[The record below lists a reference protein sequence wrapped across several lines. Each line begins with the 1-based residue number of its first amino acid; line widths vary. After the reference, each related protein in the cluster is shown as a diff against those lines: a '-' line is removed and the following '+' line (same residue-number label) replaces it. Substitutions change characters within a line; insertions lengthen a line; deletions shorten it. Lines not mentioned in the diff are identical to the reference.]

1 MCEVST
7 SSIQRAS
14 KGLLSFCWES
24 LMDSNSFSFPKE
36 HYREVQPAGG
46 AQPNPSHSHCGI
58 ILHTYPDGGGGLQL
72 AVIDFADSVTICMIH
87 CDTRVKQKKNK
98 KKTQKIGFPRIL
110 PRNSFIS
117 TLSLQQKGVGG
128 RSQIPIPQ
136 LHQWPK
142 IERIPLSAK
151 RSLYLTLPIWE
162 ENFQAT
168 KILKA

>member
-1 MCEVST
+1 MVKEV
-7 SSIQRAS
+7 
-14 KGLLSFCWES
+14 LMEV

-98 KKTQKIGFPRIL
+98 KKHRKSDFPEFCQEI
-110 PRNSFIS
+110 PS
-117 TLSLQQKGVGG
+117 SLHLACNRKVLVDG
-128 RSQIPIPQ
+128 
-136 LHQWPK
+136 
-142 IERIPLSAK
+142 AK
-151 RSLYLTLPIWE
+151 SRSL
-162 ENFQAT
+162 NF
-168 KILKA
+168 INDPR